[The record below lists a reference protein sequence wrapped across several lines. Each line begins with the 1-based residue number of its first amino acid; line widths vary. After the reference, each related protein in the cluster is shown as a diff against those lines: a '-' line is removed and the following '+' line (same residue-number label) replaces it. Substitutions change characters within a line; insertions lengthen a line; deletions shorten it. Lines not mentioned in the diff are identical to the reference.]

1 MYNKASCLESRNW
14 YSYSSFYIFG
24 FTGHI
29 LQLSPLYKSHARETY
44 DVTTF
49 THCTWTWIKPVVLL
63 WSVDISHD
71 KECRLEYLFANA
83 APIDRGFLKVLTS
96 FSSRPL
102 HVEALHVSWSSNI
115 VLFWENAWSPPA
127 CAVLLV
133 SPLHKLPPPQ
143 PLLAAK
149 EFVWSRSGGGAANR
163 MGCAIHVH
171 LRHSSRQSG
180 RFLLALTY
188 IRAVSLCSVHHVMP
202 WHAEMNGQST
212 GVAVTRCS
220 VDS

>member
-1 MYNKASCLESRNW
+1 MLMDVILFYKYWILACIIRQVVWRAEIDIHILASTYLASQGTF
-14 YSYSSFYIFG
+14 YSSVH
-24 FTGHI
+24 FTRAMQGKRTM
-29 LQLSPLYKSHARETY
+29 LPPS
-44 DVTTF
+44 
-49 THCTWTWIKPVVLL
+49 
-63 WSVDISHD
+63 
-71 KECRLEYLFANA
+71 
-83 APIDRGFLKVLTS
+83 
-96 FSSRPL
+96 
-102 HVEALHVSWSSNI
+102 ALHASRSSNI
-115 VLFWENAWSPPA
+115 VLFWEDAWSPPA

-212 GVAVTRCS
+212 GVAVTRCF